1 MTSVYWIQHS
11 RKPRL
16 AIVARPRADAR
27 LADDLLALKRAGI
40 DILVTLLEEDEAA
53 ILGLEEEREL
63 AEKNGL
69 EFRSYPI
76 PDRTTPGNRVD
87 FCKLI
92 SYLADAI
99 RAGKH
104 VGAHCRGCIGRST
117 VTTAAVLVELGW
129 DAGEAL
135 AIIEEARGC
144 PVPDTEEQQ
153 RWILQLTPCSPQST
167 PALK

>member
-16 AIVARPRADAR
+16 AIVARPRPDDW
-27 LADDLLALKRAGI
+27 LEDDLLVLKRAGI
-40 DILVTLLEEDEAA
+40 DILVSLLEEDEAA

-63 AEKNGL
+63 AKKNGL
-69 EFRSYPI
+69 EFFSYPI
-76 PDRTTPGNRVD
+76 PDRTTPRNRTA

-99 RAGKH
+99 RSGKH

-117 VTTAAVLVELGW
+117 VTTAAILVELGW
-129 DAGEAL
+129 DAREAL
-135 AIIEEARGC
+135 AIIEKARGC
-144 PVPDTEEQQ
+144 PVPDTEEQR
-153 RWILQLTPCSPQST
+153 RWILQLTPCT
-167 PALK
+167 PGLK

>member
-16 AIVARPRADAR
+16 AIVARPRAEAR
-27 LADDLLALKRAGI
+27 LEDDLLVLKRSGI
-40 DILVTLLEEDEAA
+40 DILISLLEEDEAA

-69 EFRSYPI
+69 EFFSYPI
-76 PDRTTPGNRVD
+76 PDRTIPTNRKD

-99 RAGKH
+99 RSGKH
-104 VGAHCRGCIGRST
+104 VGAHCQGCIGRAT

-129 DAGEAL
+129 DAEKAL

-144 PVPDTEEQQ
+144 PVPDTEEQR
-153 RWILQLTPCSPQST
+153 RWILQLTPCAPE
-167 PALK
+167 LNK

>member
-11 RKPRL
+11 RNPHL
-16 AIVARPRADAR
+16 AIVARPHAEAA
-27 LADDLLALKRAGI
+27 LAGDLLALKRSGI
-40 DILVTLLEEDEAA
+40 DILVSLLEEDEAS

-63 AEKNGL
+63 AEKSGL
-69 EFRSYPI
+69 AFVSYPI
-76 PDRTTPGNRVD
+76 PDRTTPTNRKD

-92 SYLADAI
+92 SYLAAAI
-99 RAGKH
+99 RVGKH

-135 AIIEEARGC
+135 AIIEDARGC
-144 PVPDTEEQQ
+144 PVPDTEEQR
-153 RWILQLTPCSPQST
+153 RWILQLTPCT
-167 PALK
+167 HELK